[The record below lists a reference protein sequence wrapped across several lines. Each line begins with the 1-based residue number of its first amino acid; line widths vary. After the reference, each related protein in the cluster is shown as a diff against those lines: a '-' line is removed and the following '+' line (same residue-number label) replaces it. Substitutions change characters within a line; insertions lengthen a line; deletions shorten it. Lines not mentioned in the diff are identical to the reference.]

1 MHTPQKNLLNDF
13 TAIVSHNIFEQ
24 INKLK
29 KMKISSIQKFNL
41 INSIALISMSAW
53 GYVDTDSFTALIP
66 AFFGLILL
74 LLGTMLSNEKLVKLS
89 AHLVVLFTL
98 LILLALVI
106 QVLPGVFERGGIGLI
121 RVILMISSS
130 ALAMIVFIKSFIDN
144 RKSR

>member
-1 MHTPQKNLLNDF
+1 
-13 TAIVSHNIFEQ
+13 
-24 INKLK
+24 
-29 KMKISSIQKFNL
+29 MKIGSIQKFNL

-53 GYVDTDSFTALIP
+53 GYVDTNSFTALIP
-66 AFFGLILL
+66 AFFGIILL
-74 LLGTMLSNEKLVKLS
+74 ILGTMLTNQKLVKLS

-121 RVILMISSS
+121 RVILMISTSS
-130 ALAMIVFIKSFIDN
+130 VAMIIFIKSFIDN